1 MSLARPFQNPMPR
14 VQPSADVCID
24 DSSLQQVADPAAP
37 GLICASP
44 ASCNDFPVEEHS
56 MITWHIRR
64 LVYCSAARRDAHVN
78 SRTHRKRLCKCWAA
92 NGISSS
98 IKVKLVNSLSGDII
112 SEEYV
117 WYLRVAGDL
126 VSKATSFAFPDD
138 FRSREWEYVLVDSS
152 LNRKPVGE
160 LLTRGSA
167 CVVLPVLKQKF
178 TPLDVSWEPSAPA
191 LSEA

>member
-1 MSLARPFQNPMPR
+1 
-14 VQPSADVCID
+14 
-24 DSSLQQVADPAAP
+24 
-37 GLICASP
+37 
-44 ASCNDFPVEEHS
+44 
-56 MITWHIRR
+56 MITWYIRR
-64 LVYCSAARRDAHVN
+64 LVYGFAARRDAHVK
-78 SRTHRKRLCKCWAA
+78 SRTNRQRLCTGRAA
-92 NGISSS
+92 NEVSSS
-98 IKVKLVNSLSGDII
+98 IKVKLVNSLSGDMI

-117 WYLRVAGDL
+117 WNLRVAGDL
-126 VSKATSFAFPDD
+126 VSKATSFAFRDE
-138 FRSREWEYVLVDSS
+138 FRDREWEYVLVDSS

>member
-1 MSLARPFQNPMPR
+1 MPR
-14 VQPSADVCID
+14 VQPSAAVCID
-24 DSSLQQVADPAAP
+24 DSKLQRVAESAAP

-44 ASCNDFPVEEHS
+44 ASCNDFPGEEHS
-56 MITWHIRR
+56 RVTWHIRR
-64 LVYCSAARRDAHVN
+64 LVYGYAARRGAHVN
-78 SRTHRKRLCKCWAA
+78 SRAHRKRLCKCWSS

-98 IKVKLVNSLSGDII
+98 IKVKLVNPLSGDII

-160 LLTRGSA
+160 LRTAGSA
-167 CVVLPVLKQKF
+167 CVVLPVLKQWF
-178 TPLDVSWEPSAPA
+178 IPMDVTREPVALA
-191 LSEA
+191 LSEARR